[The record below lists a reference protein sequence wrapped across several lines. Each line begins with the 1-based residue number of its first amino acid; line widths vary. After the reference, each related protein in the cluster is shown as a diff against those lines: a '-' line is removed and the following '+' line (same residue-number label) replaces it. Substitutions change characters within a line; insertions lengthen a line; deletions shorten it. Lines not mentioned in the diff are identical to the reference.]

1 MLRNSFLLIFLFL
14 FLSHRTYSE
23 LLPLYGLFL
32 LRHCILK
39 YVTVQSQPPKC
50 YAFRRCGVSVKWIF
64 TQKCSVMQACLT
76 LLHENPLGSERLLK
90 YTYFLPASS
99 YIYCKHSSQNRR
111 LHAP

>member
-50 YAFRRCGVSVKWIF
+50 YAFRRCGVSVNGFSHK
-64 TQKCSVMQACLT
+64 SVR
-76 LLHENPLGSERLLK
+76 S
-90 YTYFLPASS
+90 
-99 YIYCKHSSQNRR
+99 CKHHSHFCMKIR
-111 LHAP
+111 LALNGY

>member
-32 LRHCILK
+32 LRHCI
-39 YVTVQSQPPKC
+39 V
-50 YAFRRCGVSVKWIF
+50 
-64 TQKCSVMQACLT
+64 
-76 LLHENPLGSERLLK
+76 K